1 MPDVFSQADKVL
13 DDLREAMRTAG
24 IILPSTSIDLASTMA
39 GQPLIDLGRVNLA
52 TAAKLARAIQTASD
66 TEQLAT
72 AEHRARA

>member
-1 MPDVFSQADKVL
+1 MPDVFAEADKAL
-13 DDLREAMRTAG
+13 DDLQVALDRAG
-24 IILPSTSIDLASTMA
+24 IVLPSLRVDLASA
-39 GQPLIDLGRVNLA
+39 VADLPLIDLGRVNLA